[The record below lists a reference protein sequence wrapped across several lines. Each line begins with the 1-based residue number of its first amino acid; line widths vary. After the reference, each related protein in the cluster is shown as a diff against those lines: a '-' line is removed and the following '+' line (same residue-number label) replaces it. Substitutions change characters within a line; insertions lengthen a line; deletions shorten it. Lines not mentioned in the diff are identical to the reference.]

1 MALLRGNAIVGQSG
15 GPTVAINASLSG
27 IIRASHKAREIE
39 KLYGMKNGI
48 DGLIE
53 GEILDLSYL
62 FGDEKS
68 LYTLESTPACAL
80 GSCRTRLQCHKESSE
95 IYKRIFYVLKKYNI
109 RYLFYIGG
117 NDSMDTLCKLCEFSR
132 EQDYEIRI
140 IGVPKTIDNDLMCT
154 DHTPGYGS
162 CAKYIATAVH
172 EIAADCLVYSANSVT
187 IIEVMGRDAGWL
199 ALSAALPKHYT
210 GVGAD
215 LVYFPEIP
223 FSSERF
229 LRDIKRELS
238 SHSSVIAVISEGIK
252 YENGEYVGASFQNGA
267 SDVFGHKY
275 LGGAARNLEA
285 LVGRK
290 IGCKVRSLELN
301 LPQRCSAHVASRIDI
316 DESVKIGAHAVKIA
330 LEGQTGKMA
339 SISRKG
345 GDVYEIALNSCPL
358 QCVAN
363 RVKYVPLEYIDVEK
377 SFATKAG
384 IDYVSPLILGEREIE
399 YKNGIPVHLI
409 IK

>member
-1 MALLRGNAIVGQSG
+1 M
-15 GPTVAINASLSG
+15 
-27 IIRASHKAREIE
+27 
-39 KLYGMKNGI
+39 
-48 DGLIE
+48 
-53 GEILDLSYL
+53 
-62 FGDEKS
+62 
-68 LYTLESTPACAL
+68 
-80 GSCRTRLQCHKESSE
+80 
-95 IYKRIFYVLKKYNI
+95 
-109 RYLFYIGG
+109 
-117 NDSMDTLCKLCEFSR
+117 
-132 EQDYEIRI
+132 
-140 IGVPKTIDNDLMCT
+140 
-154 DHTPGYGS
+154 
-162 CAKYIATAVH
+162 
-172 EIAADCLVYSANSVT
+172 
-187 IIEVMGRDAGWL
+187 
-199 ALSAALPKHYT
+199 
-210 GVGAD
+210 
-215 LVYFPEIP
+215 
-223 FSSERF
+223 
-229 LRDIKRELS
+229 RDIKRELS

-252 YENGEYVGASFQNGA
+252 YASGEYVGASFQNGA

-345 GDVYEIALNSCPL
+345 GDVYEIAFNSHLL
-358 QCVAN
+358 QGVAN
-363 RVKYVPLEYIDVEK
+363 RVKYVPLEYIDTEK